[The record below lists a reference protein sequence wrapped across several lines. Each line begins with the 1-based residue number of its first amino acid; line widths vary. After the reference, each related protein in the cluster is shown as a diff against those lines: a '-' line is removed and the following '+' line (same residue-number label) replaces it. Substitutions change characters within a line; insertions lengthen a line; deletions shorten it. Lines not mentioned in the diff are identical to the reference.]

1 MSKLFVVLLDDKRM
15 NALKGSG
22 LEDKVE
28 YMFGGNLRAFTME
41 MPDEK
46 ANAIMQEFDTART
59 DSRGCIT
66 DTPLAFNRTL
76 FEEIAKAKSLGPEV
90 VDNTLARAAEIKELA
105 AKESDYLPAPDI
117 PT

>member
-41 MPDEK
+41 MPDDS
-46 ANAIMQEFDTART
+46 ANKIMQTFDTARV

-66 DTPLAFNRTL
+66 DTPLAFNRAL

-90 VDNTLARAAEIKELA
+90 IDNTLAREAEIKELA
-105 AKESDYLPAPDI
+105 AKESDYLPAPEID
-117 PT
+117 

>member
-1 MSKLFVVLLDDKRM
+1 MSKLFVVLLDDKRLE
-15 NALKGSG
+15 ALKGSG
-22 LEDKVE
+22 LEDKIE

-46 ANAIMQEFDTART
+46 ADQIMQTFDTARL

-90 VDNTLARAAEIKELA
+90 VDNTLKREAEIKELA
-105 AKESDYLPAPDI
+105 SKEADFLPAPEID
-117 PT
+117 

>member
-15 NALKGSG
+15 DAIKGSG

-28 YMFGGNLRAFTME
+28 YMFGGNLKAFTME

-46 ANAIMQEFDTART
+46 ANLILSEFDTARIDT
-59 DSRGCIT
+59 RSCIT

-90 VDNTLARAAEIKELA
+90 VDNTLARIGEIKDLA
-105 AKESDYLPAPDI
+105 AKESDYLPAPEID
-117 PT
+117 